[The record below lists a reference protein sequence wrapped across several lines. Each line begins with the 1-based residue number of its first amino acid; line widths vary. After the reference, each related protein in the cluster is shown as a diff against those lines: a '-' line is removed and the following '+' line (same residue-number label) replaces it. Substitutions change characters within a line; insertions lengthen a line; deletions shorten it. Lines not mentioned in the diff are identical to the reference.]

1 MITVDALTVEF
12 GGTTLFKDVSFQIN
26 PKDRIAL
33 MGKNG
38 AGKSTLLKILA
49 GVRTATRGSV
59 PMPKDCVVAYL
70 PQHLLTQDK
79 RTVFDETCQA
89 FAHLHEIQAEI
100 DRINNQL
107 STRTDYESPDYMLL
121 IEKLSALSE
130 RFYAIDST
138 HFDEDVEKTLLGL
151 GFQRSDFNRPTSQF
165 SGGWRMRI
173 ELAKLLLKA
182 PDVLLLDEP
191 TNHLDLRTKDVLK
204 QALQDFD
211 GTLIVVSHDRDFLD
225 GLVSKVYEFRHGR
238 VQEHLGGI
246 YEFLESKKM
255 ESLHE
260 LEKKAK
266 HMKLITTSDWHIGN
280 LFHGND
286 RLPEHKH
293 FLKWLLQR
301 IEEQQ
306 PDALLIAGDVFDNG
320 NPSAAAQSAY
330 YEFLADATQASPQMQ
345 IIITAGNHDSAS
357 RLEAPRALL
366 TRHNVEIRGN
376 VRRTWNADNDG
387 GKWKIDYNDLMV
399 PVRTKNGEE
408 IVVLTVPYLRSDVV
422 QNACYSEG
430 VNTFLRNLTS
440 MARETYPD
448 RPIVMMAHMYA
459 KGADIATKDASEKIV
474 IGGQEEVNMQGWIG
488 HPDYLTCGHIHK
500 RQHIWNT
507 DWARY
512 TGSVLPMSFAEIDYR
527 HGVDMV
533 TISNTQKPKVEF
545 LEYTPQHK
553 LCILPEGDEE
563 LTPKKLQKLIRE
575 KLPDRTDDKL
585 DDNFVYL
592 VLKVK
597 LEKVSNDDIKE
608 LEAIISKKNAV
619 LCKIQKIIPTLDLS
633 TIADNHHI
641 QSIDDI
647 LNRDPLDTLKE
658 TFAVKHN
665 AEMTEHQ
672 EMILKQL
679 LEHIKGNMN

>member
-1 MITVDALTVEF
+1 M
-12 GGTTLFKDVSFQIN
+12 
-26 PKDRIAL
+26 
-33 MGKNG
+33 
-38 AGKSTLLKILA
+38 
-49 GVRTATRGSV
+49 
-59 PMPKDCVVAYL
+59 
-70 PQHLLTQDK
+70 
-79 RTVFDETCQA
+79 
-89 FAHLHEIQAEI
+89 
-100 DRINNQL
+100 
-107 STRTDYESPDYMLL
+107 
-121 IEKLSALSE
+121 
-130 RFYAIDST
+130 
-138 HFDEDVEKTLLGL
+138 
-151 GFQRSDFNRPTSQF
+151 
-165 SGGWRMRI
+165 
-173 ELAKLLLKA
+173 
-182 PDVLLLDEP
+182 
-191 TNHLDLRTKDVLK
+191 
-204 QALQDFD
+204 
-211 GTLIVVSHDRDFLD
+211 
-225 GLVSKVYEFRHGR
+225 
-238 VQEHLGGI
+238 
-246 YEFLESKKM
+246 
-255 ESLHE
+255 
-260 LEKKAK
+260 
-266 HMKLITTSDWHIGN
+266 
-280 LFHGND
+280 
-286 RLPEHKH
+286 
-293 FLKWLLQR
+293 
-301 IEEQQ
+301 
-306 PDALLIAGDVFDNG
+306 
-320 NPSAAAQSAY
+320 
-330 YEFLADATQASPQMQ
+330 
-345 IIITAGNHDSAS
+345 
-357 RLEAPRALL
+357 
-366 TRHNVEIRGN
+366 
-376 VRRTWNADNDG
+376 RRTWNADNDG
-387 GKWKIDYNDLMV
+387 GKWEIDYNDLMV
-399 PVRTKNGEE
+399 PVRNKNGEE
-408 IVVLTVPYLRSDVV
+408 IVVLTVPYLRSDIV

-545 LEYTPQHK
+545 IEYTPQHK
-553 LCILPEGDEE
+553 LCILPEGDKE

-633 TIADNHHI
+633 TIVDNHHI